1 MSFQNSVCLFAI
13 LAILLLTPAH
23 RFDGNSSSLA
33 TACTH
38 PQSSLPFSSPHTG
51 ACGKT
56 SLLCS
61 FALGRFP
68 KEYVS
73 PLFQLSTRSHFFF
86 CQEPSKHCHP
96 FHSAVLQP
104 SSAVFDNYVA
114 EIKLDEKPVQLAL
127 WDTACVV
134 SFSCGTSLPSL
145 FLCSAHI

>member
-1 MSFQNSVCLFAI
+1 MLVVNASLLVKTQTNSLPLPFLNLTLSSSSSMSFQNPVCFFAV
-13 LAILLLTPAH
+13 LSILLLTPAH
-23 RFDGNSSSLA
+23 RFDGNSSSSA

-73 PLFQLSTRSHFFF
+73 PVFQPSTRSHFFF
-86 CQEPSKHCHP
+86 ARNQVSTAI
-96 FHSAVLQP
+96 HSIQLSSNHHQP
-104 SSAVFDNYVA
+104 
-114 EIKLDEKPVQLAL
+114 
-127 WDTACVV
+127 
-134 SFSCGTSLPSL
+134 
-145 FLCSAHI
+145 CSTIM